1 MKSERKWKYSSQ
13 WLVASLKSTLCNI
26 RYDINQF
33 LRWDEQIGTNAFV
46 LTQQVGVEFWCE
58 LRLTPR
64 TGLNW
69 GLRSVAQQAT
79 LSRCDTPTNT
89 HHRLVRRSAESA
101 SICCC
106 NLEAVQNK
114 GLGCGGRFGTLS
126 PCAFKSTWR
135 GGIGHS
141 RCSVSTVVR
150 SKSVIVVIS

>member
-1 MKSERKWKYSSQ
+1 MKSERKWKYSSR

-114 GLGCGGRFGTLS
+114 VRGSGLARCRHVLLNQLGE
-126 PCAFKSTWR
+126 